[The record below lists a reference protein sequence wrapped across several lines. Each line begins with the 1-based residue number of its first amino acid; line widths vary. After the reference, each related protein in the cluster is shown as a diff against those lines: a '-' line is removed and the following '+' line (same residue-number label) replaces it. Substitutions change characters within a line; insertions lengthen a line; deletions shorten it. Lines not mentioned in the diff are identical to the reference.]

1 MIKHYALLSLAVLS
15 VSSASIF
22 VVLANAPGSVT
33 AFWRLFFSVL
43 ILLAFTRSI
52 RTPKRS
58 EVVYPIVAGTALAIH
73 FSSWMQSLFYA
84 SVAVSTTI
92 VCTHAI
98 FSAVFSSLFGE
109 RPKPSQVIGV
119 VIAIVG
125 VYFLSGA
132 DPSSKPEGIILALV
146 GALAGG
152 VYFTLGRFSRSKI
165 DFESYVLFTYAT
177 AALVSFAISY
187 LIKLSLF
194 GYPLKTWIFFVLLA
208 AIPMMLGHT
217 LINYLLRRMKV
228 VPVTASIIGEAVG
241 AAFLAWIVLGQ
252 TLDAK
257 AYLSMILVLFGIGI
271 AVRTQE

>member
-98 FSAVFSSLFGE
+98 FSAVFSSFFGE
-109 RPKPSQVIGV
+109 RPKLSQVIGV

-187 LIKLSLF
+187 LIKLPLF

-252 TLDAK
+252 ALDAK

>member
-98 FSAVFSSLFGE
+98 FSAVFSSFFGE

-165 DFESYVLFTYAT
+165 DFESYVLFTYGT

-252 TLDAK
+252 ALDAK

>member
-1 MIKHYALLSLAVLS
+1 MIKLYALLSLAVLS

-109 RPKPSQVIGV
+109 RPKLSQVIGV

-187 LIKLSLF
+187 LIKLPLF

-252 TLDAK
+252 ALDAK

>member
-109 RPKPSQVIGV
+109 RPKLSQVIGV

-187 LIKLSLF
+187 LIKLPLF

-252 TLDAK
+252 ALDAK

>member
-1 MIKHYALLSLAVLS
+1 MIKLYLLLFLAVLS

-22 VVLANAPGSVT
+22 VVLANAPGPVT

-43 ILLAFTRSI
+43 ILSVFTRSI
-52 RTPKRS
+52 RVPKRG
-58 EVVYPIVAGTALAIH
+58 EVVYPIAAGSSLAIH

-98 FSAVFSSLFGE
+98 FSAVFSSLLGE
-109 RPKPSQVIGV
+109 KPKPTQVIGV
-119 VIAIVG
+119 VVAIIG

-132 DPSSKPEGIILALV
+132 DPSSKPEGVILALI

-165 DFESYVLFTYAT
+165 DFESYVLLTYAT
-177 AALVSFAISY
+177 AAFVSFAIS
-187 LIKLSLF
+187 LLLKLPLF
-194 GYPLKTWIFFVLLA
+194 GYPIKTWIFFVLLA
-208 AIPMMLGHT
+208 AVPMMLGHT
-217 LINYLLRRMKV
+217 LINYLLRQMKV

-241 AAFLAWIVLGQ
+241 AAFLAWIILAQ
-252 TLDAK
+252 ALDVK
-257 AYLSMILVLFGIGI
+257 AYLSMLVVLFGIGI
-271 AVRTQE
+271 AVKTRE

>member
-98 FSAVFSSLFGE
+98 FSAVFSSFFGE

-187 LIKLSLF
+187 LIKLPLF

-252 TLDAK
+252 ALDAK

>member
-1 MIKHYALLSLAVLS
+1 MIKLYALLFLAVLS

-22 VVLANAPGSVT
+22 VVLANTPGSVT

-52 RTPKRS
+52 RVPKRS

-98 FSAVFSSLFGE
+98 FSAVFSSFFGE
-109 RPKPSQVIGV
+109 RPKLSQVIGV
-119 VIAIVG
+119 VIAIIG

-187 LIKLSLF
+187 LIKLPLF
-194 GYPLKTWIFFVLLA
+194 DYPLKTWIFFVLLA

-252 TLDAK
+252 ALDAK
-257 AYLSMILVLFGIGI
+257 TYLSMILVLFGIGI